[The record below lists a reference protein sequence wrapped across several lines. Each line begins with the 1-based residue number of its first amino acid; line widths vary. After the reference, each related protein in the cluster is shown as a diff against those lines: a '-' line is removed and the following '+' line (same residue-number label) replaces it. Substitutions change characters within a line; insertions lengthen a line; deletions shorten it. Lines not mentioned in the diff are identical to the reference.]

1 MEFNIQIYDTV
12 KEWQTAESLA
22 HKTLVNLK
30 GYTSDRY
37 ASNPIETTDNKFILV
52 ELTAF
57 SKQLLKAG
65 FLFEKGDKSIIKQD
79 ESIA

>member
-1 MEFNIQIYDTV
+1 MEFRGQIYDSL
-12 KEWQTAESLA
+12 KDWQTAESLA

-52 ELTAF
+52 ELKGF
-57 SKQLLKAG
+57 EKQLSNAG
-65 FLFEKGDKSIIKQD
+65 FLFETLKFSIIKVPID
-79 ESIA
+79 